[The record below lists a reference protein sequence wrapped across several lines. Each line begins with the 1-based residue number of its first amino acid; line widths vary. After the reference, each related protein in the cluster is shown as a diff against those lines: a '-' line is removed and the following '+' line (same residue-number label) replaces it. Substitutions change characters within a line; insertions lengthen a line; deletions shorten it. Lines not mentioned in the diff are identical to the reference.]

1 MDELKG
7 MLMGKLG
14 VDEAMATKVVAFIED
29 NWDDV
34 ARIVRKDKFGD
45 LKEDA
50 TEKLGDLK
58 EDAADVFDA
67 AKDKIGGLFKKS

>member
-7 MLMGKLG
+7 LVMGKLG
-14 VDEAMATKVVAFIED
+14 VDEAMADKVVGFITE
-29 NWDDV
+29 NWGDV
-34 ARIVRKDKFGD
+34 ARIMRSEKLDDF
-45 LKEDA
+45 KEDA

-58 EDAADVFDA
+58 EDAAEAFGA